1 MKSDG
6 SQESLRVFLR
16 FDPDFRE
23 LLYYGRAGDY
33 FEKRTGHATSLKDIV
48 ESCGVPHTEIGALRL
63 NGAPAWFS
71 TRIADGD
78 RIDVLPL
85 RSPLFSECSLQPS
98 PPQFPRFIADI
109 HLGRM
114 ARRLRLLGFDT
125 LWFTGQ
131 HDREMLDIMEEEGR
145 ILLTRDRR
153 LLMNNRVLH
162 GCCIRSGRVLEQVVQ
177 VICRYCLASEAR
189 PFSRCLVCNGM
200 LEDRPKETLSASL
213 PEKTRRY
220 YDEFRVCSSCGKV
233 YWQGAHMRRL
243 SDFVEAALSGG
254 DDSEV

>member
-23 LLYYGRAGDY
+23 MLYSGRAGDY
-33 FEKRTGHATSLKDIV
+33 LEKRAGHATTLKDLV
-48 ESCGVPHTEIGALRL
+48 ESCGVPHTEIGAFRL
-63 NGAPAWFS
+63 NGAPAGFS

-78 RIDVLPL
+78 RIEVLPL
-85 RSPLFSECSLQPS
+85 LSPLSSECSLQPPS
-98 PPQFPRFIADI
+98 PQSPRFIADI
-109 HLGRM
+109 HLGRA

-125 LWFTGQ
+125 FWFTGQ
-131 HDREMLDIMEEEGR
+131 HDREMLDIMERDGR

-153 LLMNNRVLH
+153 LLMNNRVVH
-162 GCCIRSGRVLEQVVQ
+162 GCCIRSDRVLEQVVQ
-177 VICRYCLASEAR
+177 VIRRYGLAAKAL
-189 PFSRCLVCNGM
+189 PFSRCLTCNGV
-200 LEDRPKETLSASL
+200 LEERAKETVNDSL

-233 YWQGAHMRRL
+233 YWQGAHMRKL
-243 SDFVEAALSGG
+243 GEFVEAALSGG
-254 DDSEV
+254 DHVV